1 MTANQAKPPFTPAQH
16 STTPAPGRASVQT
29 GSASGDRTRTVLRGS
44 VLRGTALGG
53 TVLGGTELRE
63 DALTGAQILADA
75 AVVVDGEELSYVGP
89 GSGLVPRPGDVVVEL
104 AAGAVLVPGLVDLH
118 CHGAYGVDFSGADA
132 EEARRAVEAL
142 HTTGATTVMASLVTS
157 APATLLRQLALLA
170 DLAEEGLIAGLHLE
184 GPFLAEA
191 RCGAQDPQWL
201 RAPDLGLAR
210 EFVSAARGQLRT
222 MTYAPELPG
231 AAALVELLAENG
243 VVPSL
248 GHTACSPEEA
258 EQSLALARQHLT
270 ASGVPQEAARP
281 TVTHLFNGMD
291 PIHHRAPGALSAC
304 LRAAKAGGAAV
315 ELITDNTHLDP
326 YLVATMFDLLGA
338 ENIALV
344 TDSMSAAGLADGQYQ
359 LGPSEVTVREG
370 VARLASTGSI
380 AGGTAT
386 MLDLVRN
393 SVRAGASLN
402 DAVTSAAAVP
412 AGVLG
417 RGQEIGVLA
426 AGAAADLLV
435 LGPALELAR
444 VMRRG
449 QWLAPQP
456 A

>member
-1 MTANQAKPPFTPAQH
+1 MTVNQAKPPHTPAQP
-16 STTPAPGRASVQT
+16 SPAPGRAFAQA
-29 GSASGDRTRTVLRGS
+29 GPASGERVRTVLRGT
-44 VLRGTALGG
+44 VLRGPEARGDGVSG
-53 TVLGGTELRE
+53 TQ
-63 DALTGAQILADA
+63 ALADG

-89 GSGLVPRPGDVVVEL
+89 GAGVVTRPGDVIVEL
-104 AAGAVLVPGLVDLH
+104 AAGEVMVPGLVDLH
-118 CHGAYGVDFSGADA
+118 CHGGYGVDFSGADA
-132 EEARRAVEAL
+132 HQARQAVEAL
-142 HTTGATTVMASLVTS
+142 HATGATTVMASLVTS
-157 APATLLRQLALLA
+157 APQTLLRQLALLA
-170 DLAEEGLIAGLHLE
+170 DLAEEGLVAGLHLE

-191 RCGAQDPQWL
+191 RCGAQDPKLL
-201 RAPDLGLAR
+201 RDPDLGLAR
-210 EFVSAARGQLRT
+210 EFIGAARGQLRT

-231 AAALVELLAENG
+231 ADALVELLAENG

-248 GHTACSPEEA
+248 GHTACSPEA
-258 EQSLALARQHLT
+258 AAQSLALARQFLA
-270 ASGVPQEAARP
+270 ASGVPQPAARP

-291 PIHHRAPGALSAC
+291 PMHHRAPGALSAC
-304 LRAAKAGGAAV
+304 LRAAKAGAAAV
-315 ELITDNTHLDP
+315 ELIADNTHLDP

-359 LGPSEVTVREG
+359 LGPAEVTVQQG

-393 SVRAGASLN
+393 TVAAGVSLT
-402 DAVTSAAAVP
+402 DAVTAAAAVP

-435 LGPALELAR
+435 LGPGLEPAR

-449 QWLAPQP
+449 RWLAPQL

>member
-1 MTANQAKPPFTPAQH
+1 MTINPAQPH
-16 STTPAPGRASVQT
+16 RTQAEADRSSAQHGHPA
-29 GSASGDRTRTVLRGS
+29 GDRARTI
-44 VLRGTALGG
+44 LRGTALRGDG
-53 TVLGGTELRE
+53 VNGARLLGDT
-63 DALTGAQILADA
+63 
-75 AVVVDGEELSYVGP
+75 AVVVDGEEFSYVGP
-89 GSGLVPRPGDVVVEL
+89 GSAVSPRPGDVTVEL
-104 AAGAVLVPGLVDLH
+104 AAGEVMIPGLIDLH
-118 CHGAYGVDFSGADA
+118 CHGGYGVDFSGADA
-132 EEARRAVEAL
+132 QEARRAVEAL
-142 HTTGATTVMASLVTS
+142 HATGTTTVMASLVTS
-157 APATLLRQLALLA
+157 APQTLLRQLALLA
-170 DLAEEGLIAGLHLE
+170 DLAEEGLVAGLHLE

-191 RCGAQDPQWL
+191 RCGAQDPRWL
-201 RAPDLGLAR
+201 RDPDLGLAR
-210 EFVSAARGQLRT
+210 EFISAARGQLRT

-248 GHTACSPEEA
+248 GHTACSPAEA
-258 EQSLALARQHLT
+258 GQSLELAREFLVT
-270 ASGVPQEAARP
+270 SGLPAARP

-291 PIHHRAPGALSAC
+291 PMHHRAPGALSAC

-326 YLVATMFDLLGA
+326 YLVGTMFELLGA
-338 ENIALV
+338 QNIALV
-344 TDSMSAAGLADGQYQ
+344 TDSMAAAGLADGQYQ
-359 LGPSEVTVREG
+359 LGPSEVTVRDG

-393 SVRAGASLN
+393 TVRAGASLE
-402 DAVTSAAAVP
+402 DAITSAAVVP

-417 RGQEIGVLA
+417 RGREIGVLA

-435 LGPALELAR
+435 LTPALEAAR

-449 QWLAPQP
+449 QWLVPQQ

>member
-1 MTANQAKPPFTPAQH
+1 MTADQAKAPHPPANPAASVPAGH
-16 STTPAPGRASVQT
+16 SLGGRA
-29 GSASGDRTRTVLRGS
+29 RTVLRGT
-44 VLRGTALGG
+44 VVRGTALRGS
-53 TVLGGTELRE
+53 
-63 DALTGAQILADA
+63 AATGARTLADA

-89 GSGLVPRPGDVVVEL
+89 AGGVQTRPGDVVVEL
-104 AAGAVLVPGLVDLH
+104 AAGEVMVPGLIDLH
-118 CHGAYGVDFSGADA
+118 CHGGYGVDFSGADA
-132 EEARRAVEAL
+132 QEARRAVEAL
-142 HTTGATTVMASLVTS
+142 HATGATTVMASLVTS
-157 APATLLRQLALLA
+157 APETLLRQLALLA
-170 DLAEEGLIAGLHLE
+170 DLAEEGLVAGLHLE

-191 RCGAQDPQWL
+191 RCGAQDPKWL
-201 RAPDLGLAR
+201 LDPDLGLAR
-210 EFVSAARGQLRT
+210 ELISAARGQLRT
-222 MTYAPELPG
+222 MTFAPELPG
-231 AAALVELLAENG
+231 AAALVELLAANG

-248 GHTACSPEEA
+248 GHTACSPTEA
-258 EQSLALARQHLT
+258 AQSLELARQFLT
-270 ASGVPQEAARP
+270 KSGAPAEAARP

-291 PIHHRAPGALSAC
+291 PMHHRAPGALSAC
-304 LRAAKAGGAAV
+304 LRAAKAGAAAV

-359 LGPSEVTVREG
+359 LGPAEVTVRDG

-393 SVRAGASLN
+393 TVRAGVSLN

-435 LGPALELAR
+435 LGPELEPAR